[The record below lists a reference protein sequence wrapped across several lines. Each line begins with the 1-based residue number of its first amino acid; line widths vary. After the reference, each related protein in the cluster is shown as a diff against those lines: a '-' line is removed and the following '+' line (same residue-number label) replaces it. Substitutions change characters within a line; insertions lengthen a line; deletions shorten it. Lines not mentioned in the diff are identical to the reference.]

1 MIEKLKKL
9 VTQKTGFEV
18 KSLKDSI
25 LLSELIE
32 LQINEQLNYN
42 TIRRFFGVVSST
54 TPRRATLDILSR
66 FAGYS
71 SYAAYCIKH
80 PITSESITNE
90 ASYQIAYSKDL
101 KVIESHLRHNADSP
115 KFIFN
120 IVIVARELL
129 HQKRFKEVQHMFKM
143 DILDYYNFNY
153 SDVIFIGNS
162 IGAFFK
168 QNTLGKINPNDFDI
182 NFIRMIYLIYVD
194 YSSLNGYYGQWSKA
208 LTVNNN
214 EEVRVFSQCVTILA
228 DYLNQ
233 KKLGRLSEQ
242 IQTSSFHPILQG
254 RILSME
260 LLRTNNETQRV
271 KLLDAFFN
279 TKRNKE
285 KVPSTYLLEIM
296 TCSLFSRSFVVMSW
310 IVNNIERQVSK
321 HLTYEDSHFNILF
334 LVQIIHNH
342 KFGITNSI
350 KVIHD
355 IQNDLFINNS
365 YTEIMSIFAH
375 IFNYHN
381 THLSEKDKVLKNYL
395 ALSAKLNYSLFSEE
409 YLITYFDT

>member
-120 IVIVARELL
+120 NR
-129 HQKRFKEVQHMFKM
+129 
-143 DILDYYNFNY
+143 NC
-153 SDVIFIGNS
+153 
-162 IGAFFK
+162 
-168 QNTLGKINPNDFDI
+168 
-182 NFIRMIYLIYVD
+182 
-194 YSSLNGYYGQWSKA
+194 SS
-208 LTVNNN
+208 
-214 EEVRVFSQCVTILA
+214 
-228 DYLNQ
+228 
-233 KKLGRLSEQ
+233 
-242 IQTSSFHPILQG
+242 
-254 RILSME
+254 
-260 LLRTNNETQRV
+260 
-271 KLLDAFFN
+271 
-279 TKRNKE
+279 
-285 KVPSTYLLEIM
+285 
-296 TCSLFSRSFVVMSW
+296 
-310 IVNNIERQVSK
+310 
-321 HLTYEDSHFNILF
+321 
-334 LVQIIHNH
+334 
-342 KFGITNSI
+342 
-350 KVIHD
+350 
-355 IQNDLFINNS
+355 
-365 YTEIMSIFAH
+365 
-375 IFNYHN
+375 
-381 THLSEKDKVLKNYL
+381 
-395 ALSAKLNYSLFSEE
+395 
-409 YLITYFDT
+409 